1 MEYFIKLLDEEVLMN
16 EDRHRDGFKRQTET
30 LSILHARCFIKATE
44 FPCITLVSG
53 TAHSHPWAPSFQFL
67 VGEKECESS
76 TWAGRVLLPF
86 NPICLSFVDRK

>member
-44 FPCITLVSG
+44 FPLYNPCLRYS
-53 TAHSHPWAPSFQFL
+53 PFPSLDSIFSIPCG
-67 VGEKECESS
+67 VG
-76 TWAGRVLLPF
+76 R
-86 NPICLSFVDRK
+86 I